1 MFTGIIEEMGRVA
14 QVKKGEKSS
23 VLTIRCEKVLR
34 QTKIGDSI
42 AVNGVCLTATAIG
55 SGEFTAF
62 VMAETMNRSVLSTLK
77 SGDCVNLER
86 AMAADG
92 RFGGHIVS
100 GHVDAKGTVSDISE
114 DDNAIWYTVEMPE
127 SVVPYVVEKGS
138 IAINGISLTVAAVSD
153 HDFKVSIIPHTQKET
168 NLYTLGIGSE
178 VNLECDVIGK
188 YVERLLCFQK
198 REEKKESRITEAFLR
213 EHGF

>member
-1 MFTGIIEEMGRVA
+1 MFTGIIEEMGTVS

-23 VLTIRCEKVLR
+23 NITIRCKKVLE

-55 SGEFTAF
+55 ADSFTAF
-62 VMAETMNRSVLSTLK
+62 VMAETMNRSILSGLK
-77 SGDCVNLER
+77 SGDVVNLER

-100 GHVDAKGTVSDISE
+100 GHVDAKGKVTGISE
-114 DDNAIWYTVEMPE
+114 EDNAIWYTIAMPE
-127 SVVPYVVEKGS
+127 HIAPYIVEKGS
-138 IAINGISLTVAAVSD
+138 VAINGISLTVAAVSD
-153 HDFKVSIIPHTQKET
+153 TDFRVSIIPHTQKET
-168 NLYTLGIGSE
+168 NLSLLGTGSE
-178 VNLECDVIGK
+178 VNLECDVLGK
-188 YVERLLCFQK
+188 YVERLLYFQK
-198 REEKKESRITEAFLR
+198 KEEKGESRITEAFLR

>member
-1 MFTGIIEEMGRVA
+1 MFTGIIEEMGSVS

-23 VLTIRCEKVLR
+23 NITIRCKKVLE

-55 SGEFTAF
+55 ADSFTAF
-62 VMAETMNRSVLSTLK
+62 VMAETMNRSILSGLK
-77 SGDCVNLER
+77 SGDVVNLER

-100 GHVDAKGTVSDISE
+100 GHVDAKGKVTGISE
-114 DDNAIWYTVEMPE
+114 EDNAIWYTIAMPE
-127 SVVPYVVEKGS
+127 HIAPYIVEKGS
-138 IAINGISLTVAAVSD
+138 VAINGISLTVAAVSD
-153 HDFKVSIIPHTQKET
+153 TDFKVSIIPHTQKET
-168 NLYTLGIGSE
+168 NLSLLGTGSE
-178 VNLECDVIGK
+178 VNLECDVLGK
-188 YVERLLCFQK
+188 YVERLLHFQK
-198 REEKKESRITEAFLR
+198 KEEKRESRITEAFLR